1 MAETRDTAT
10 ITERLRS
17 TVELCRAELGETG
30 RSLEEIDVLLAQT
43 AAEVERASQR
53 EIQLSARLREIE
65 TNLEAYPRSEIRDA
79 YRTVHEATLRL
90 FMLRNQL
97 ELLEER
103 RQSLLQ
109 YQERLRDLLALAEE
123 HLQVTSQRERASD
136 RRTRLL
142 SAAPVGPIPP
152 TDVLL
157 AAERERA
164 LVRRSLEHELAQL
177 LSALALEI
185 EVCLQL
191 ERQGSAALRV
201 ELLRLRELASEA
213 VRGLRRTLLELA
225 PGVLEELGL
234 TETLRRYVRE
244 LARLARLEQAEVQ
257 GPEQDTPLPPP
268 FPLLV
273 YRLLQELALR
283 LARQPG
289 VTVLRIDIHYEPAQV
304 VAHLEA
310 AGPAPLDPL
319 PPLDPALVERL
330 RQLDATLTE
339 EAVAPERL
347 RQTLLVPLT

>member
-1 MAETRDTAT
+1 MAETRDTTT
-10 ITERLRS
+10 ITERLRN
-17 TVELCRAELGETG
+17 TVERCRAELGETG
-30 RSLEEIDVLLAQT
+30 RSLEEIELLLAQT
-43 AAEVERASQR
+43 ASEVERASQR

-123 HLQVTSQRERASD
+123 QLQAARERERTGE

-142 SAAPVGPIPP
+142 TAPEGLVAPEE
-152 TDVLL
+152 VLL

-164 LVRRSLEHELAQL
+164 SVRRNLEHELAQL

-191 ERQGSAALRV
+191 ERQGSADLRV
-201 ELLRLRELASEA
+201 ELLRLREMASEA

-225 PGVLEELGL
+225 PGLLDEVGL
-234 TETLRRYVRE
+234 TETLRRYVQE
-244 LARLARLEQAEVQ
+244 LARLTRLERAEVQ
-257 GPEQDTPLPPP
+257 GPEQDTALPPP

-289 VTVLRIDIHYEPAQV
+289 ITELRIDIHYEPAQV

-310 AGPAPLDPL
+310 AGPAPLEPL
-319 PPLDPALVERL
+319 PPLDPVLAERL
-330 RQLDATLTE
+330 HQLDATLTE